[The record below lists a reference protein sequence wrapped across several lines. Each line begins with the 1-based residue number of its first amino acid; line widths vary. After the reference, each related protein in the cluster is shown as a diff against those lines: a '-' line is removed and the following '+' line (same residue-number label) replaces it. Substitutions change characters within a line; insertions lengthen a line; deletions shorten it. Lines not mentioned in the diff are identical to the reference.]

1 MSSSIVRVV
10 TLSLLILVSSLL
22 VFAQTQV
29 TSKTTKPLGSVSGK
43 VTIKEKGAPGIAVA
57 LRRPDY
63 FNPYE
68 SRPRAT
74 TDQDGNYKINN
85 VAPGAYEVAFGAL
98 GYIPADVNSR
108 SRSVVVGDGEN
119 IENINFALVRG
130 GVITGKITDADGRPV
145 IQQVVRLFRADPTNL
160 RTPQGQ
166 VQERPLSPANT
177 STTDD
182 RGIYRMFGLM
192 PGRYKVSAGRG
203 DNVYP
208 GGSGPFGRV
217 SYVSYK
223 EVFFPDAT
231 DHTKATLLEVSEG
244 SEATNIDITLGRP
257 FETFS
262 ARGRVINAEK
272 GEPVANVRFGL
283 QRVVGD
289 QYEFIPQVV
298 MSNAL
303 GEFRAEG
310 LIPGKYSVLMMSDTN
325 SDLRAENT
333 YFDIIDADVTGV
345 TVRVVKGASISGIVV
360 LETED
365 KRAFAKLTQLQIQ
378 AYVQNP
384 NAKSMGSSSRA
395 TIGGDGSFRLG
406 GLGEGIANLSINPVN
421 ALNQIKGFMLSRV
434 ERDGMVQRRGLEV
447 KEGEQITGV
456 RVIIN
461 YGTATIRGFV
471 TIENGPLPQGARI
484 FVRLLKAGEVPTIR
498 PPNVDERG
506 RFLVEGLPAGSYEI
520 SVSVSGPGLRP
531 RPEVKQDV
539 VLQDGVVSDV
549 TITLDLAGQT
559 PP

>member
-1 MSSSIVRVV
+1 MRSSIVRAVTV
-10 TLSLLILVSSLL
+10 TLEILLSSLL
-22 VFAQTQV
+22 VFSQTQT
-29 TSKTTKPLGSVSGK
+29 TSKAVKPVGSISGR
-43 VTIKEKGAPGIAVA
+43 VTIKEKAAPGIAVA
-57 LRRPDY
+57 LRGSDF
-63 FNPYE
+63 FNPYDV
-68 SRPRAT
+68 RPRAV
-74 TDQDGNYKINN
+74 TDQDGNYKIAN
-85 VAPGAYEVAFGAL
+85 VAAGSYEVVFGAL
-98 GYIPADVNSR
+98 GYIPTDVNSR

-130 GVITGKITDADGRPV
+130 GVITGRITDADGRPA
-145 IQQVVRLFRADPTNL
+145 IQQAVRLFRADPPNP
-160 RTPQGQ
+160 RTPQSQ

-208 GGSGPFGRV
+208 GGGGPIGR
-217 SYVSYK
+217 VSYK

-231 DHTKATLLEVSEG
+231 DHTKATVLEVSEG
-244 SEATNIDITLGRP
+244 SETTNIDITLGRP

-262 ARGRVINAEK
+262 ARGRVINGEK
-272 GEPVANVRFGL
+272 GEPVANVRFTL

-289 QYEFIPQVV
+289 QYEFTPQFV

-303 GEFRAEG
+303 GGFSAEG
-310 LIPGKYSVLMMSDTN
+310 LIPGKYSVFMMSDTN

-333 YFDIIDADVTGV
+333 SFDIIDADVTGV

-365 KRAFAKLTQLQIQ
+365 KRAFAKLTQLELQ

-395 TIGGDGSFRLG
+395 TIGGDGSFRFG
-406 GLGEGIANLSINPVN
+406 GLGDGIANLSINPVN

-434 ERDGMVQRRGLEV
+434 ERDGVVQRRGLEV

-456 RVIIN
+456 RVIVN

-471 TIENGPLPQGARI
+471 TIENGPLPPGARI

-520 SVSVSGPGLRP
+520 SVSVSGPGLKP
-531 RPEVKQDV
+531 RPPVKQDV